1 MIRARSKLQR
11 KGWPNVCV
19 HLEPLKIDIDLP
31 LKSFWA
37 PMAFACLGGL
47 LAFYLSIPG
56 GWLIGA
62 MFATIIFVM
71 TGREVI
77 FPTALRDVL
86 FVILGVMFGSS
97 MNPAMLSGIAKWPLS
112 MALVVITMIAIVLVS
127 FAYFKW
133 LAKWDDASALLA
145 SIPGALSHVMAVASE
160 SGADIKRV
168 AISQSTRI
176 FMLAALVPIVLSEQP
191 SSSLVVSQLPVSPI
205 DIGLVVVAG
214 FTGAFIFKMLRVPG
228 ALITG
233 ATLASGLLF
242 ANEMVSGSFQ
252 FWQTVPGYILLGMM
266 VGSRMSGISLSEYR
280 KFFAVSVGAFSIVFL
295 ISALG
300 ALLASWLLDISYGLA
315 LLAFAP
321 GAFEAMA
328 ALALAINYDPAFII
342 AHHMVRFFG
351 IILMTPI
358 FLQVLSSFGRNK

>member
-1 MIRARSKLQR
+1 
-11 KGWPNVCV
+11 
-19 HLEPLKIDIDLP
+19 
-31 LKSFWA
+31 
-37 PMAFACLGGL
+37 MAYIIG
-47 LAFYLSIPG
+47 IPG

-71 TGREVI
+71 SGREVI
-77 FPTALRDVL
+77 FPTVLRDVL

-97 MNPAMLSGIAKWPLS
+97 MNPAMLSGMAKWPLS
-112 MALVVITMIAIVLVS
+112 MVLVVITMIAIVLVS
-127 FAYFKW
+127 FVYFKRI
-133 LAKWDDASALLA
+133 AKWDAASALLA

-191 SSSLVVSQLPVSPI
+191 QSPFVASQLPISLM
-205 DIGLVVVAG
+205 DIGIVIVVG
-214 FTGAFIFKMLRVPG
+214 FAGAFIFKMLRVPG

-242 ANEMVSGSFQ
+242 ANGIVSGTFQ

-266 VGSRMSGISLSEYR
+266 VGSRMSGISLREYR
-280 KFFAVSVGAFSIVFL
+280 KYFVVSIGAFSIVFL
-295 ISALG
+295 VSALG
-300 ALLASWLLDISYGLA
+300 ALLASRLLDISYGLA

-358 FLQVLSSFGRNK
+358 FLLVLSSTGRNK

>member
-1 MIRARSKLQR
+1 MKFD
-11 KGWPNVCV
+11 
-19 HLEPLKIDIDLP
+19 LELP
-31 LKSFWA
+31 LKTFWV
-37 PMAFACLGGL
+37 PLAFACLGGL
-47 LAFYLSIPG
+47 VAFYLNVPG

-71 TGREVI
+71 SGREVV
-77 FPTALRDVL
+77 FPVVLRDVL
-86 FVILGVMFGSS
+86 FVVLGVMFGSS
-97 MNPAMLSGIAKWPLS
+97 MSPAMLSGMAKWPLS
-112 MALVVITMIAIVLVS
+112 MALVVLTMIVIVLVS
-127 FAYFKW
+127 MLYFRW
-133 LAKWDDASALLA
+133 IAKWDAASALLA

-160 SGADIKRV
+160 AGADIKRV

-176 FMLAALVPIVLSEQP
+176 FMLAALVPIMLNEQQQP
-191 SSSLVVSQLPVSPI
+191 SLSISKLPISWV

-214 FTGAFIFKMLRVPG
+214 FAGAYIFKKLRIPG

-242 ANEMVSGSFQ
+242 ANEIVSGSFQ
-252 FWQTVPGYILLGMM
+252 FWQTIPGYILLGMM
-266 VGSRMSGISLSEYR
+266 VGSRMSGISLTEYR
-280 KFFAVSVGAFSIVFL
+280 KYFAVSVGAFSIVFL
-295 ISALG
+295 VSALG
-300 ALLASWLLDISYGLA
+300 ALLAATLLDISYGLA

-358 FLQVLSSFGRNK
+358 FLMVLSNSKLNK

>member
-1 MIRARSKLQR
+1 M
-11 KGWPNVCV
+11 
-19 HLEPLKIDIDLP
+19 KIDIDP
-31 LKSFWA
+31 PIKTFWA
-37 PMAFACLGGL
+37 PLVFACLGGY
-47 LAFYLSIPG
+47 LAYYLGIPG

-71 TGREVI
+71 SGREVV
-77 FPTALRDVL
+77 FPIRLRDVL

-97 MNPAMLSGIAKWPLS
+97 MNPAMLSGMAKWPLS
-112 MALVVITMIAIVLVS
+112 MALVVITMVAIVLVS
-127 FAYFKW
+127 MLYFKW
-133 LAKWDDASALLA
+133 IAKWDNASALLA

-160 SGADIKRV
+160 AGVDIKRV

-176 FMLAALVPIVLSEQP
+176 FMLAALVPVMLSEQP
-191 SSSLVVSQLPVSPI
+191 QSFLVTSKLPISSMDIVIVSA
-205 DIGLVVVAG
+205 AG
-214 FTGAFIFKMLRVPG
+214 FAGAFIFKMLRVPG

-242 ANEMVSGSFQ
+242 ANGMVSGSFQ
-252 FWQTVPGYILLGMM
+252 FWQIVPGYILLGMM
-266 VGSRMSGISLSEYR
+266 VGSRMSGISFSEYR
-280 KFFAVSVGAFSIVFL
+280 KYFVVSLGAFSIVFL

-300 ALLASWLLDISYGLA
+300 ALLASRLLDISYGLA

-351 IILMTPI
+351 IILMTPA
-358 FLQVLSSFGRNK
+358 FLLFLTGSNQKH

>member
-1 MIRARSKLQR
+1 
-11 KGWPNVCV
+11 
-19 HLEPLKIDIDLP
+19 LKIDIDLP
-31 LKSFWA
+31 LKTFWA
-37 PMAFACLGGL
+37 PLVFACLGGY
-47 LAFYLSIPG
+47 LAYIMGIPG

-62 MFATIIFVM
+62 MFATVIFVM
-71 TGREVI
+71 SGREVV
-77 FPTALRDVL
+77 FPVVLRDVL
-86 FVILGVMFGSS
+86 FVVLGVMFGSS
-97 MNPAMLSGIAKWPLS
+97 MNPAMLSGMAKWPLS
-112 MALVVITMIAIVLVS
+112 MAMVVITMIAIVLVS
-127 FAYFKW
+127 VLYFRW
-133 LAKWDDASALLA
+133 IAKWDAASALLA

-160 SGADIKRV
+160 AGADIKRV

-176 FMLAALVPIVLSEQP
+176 FMLAALVPVMLNEQP
-191 SSSLVVSQLPVSPI
+191 QSSLSISKIPI
-205 DIGLVVVAG
+205 SLMDIGFVAVAG
-214 FTGAFIFKMLRVPG
+214 FAGAYIFKMLRIPG

-233 ATLASGLLF
+233 ATLASALLF
-242 ANEMVSGSFQ
+242 ANEIVSGSFQ

-280 KFFAVSVGAFSIVFL
+280 KFFVVSLGAFSIVFL

-300 ALLASWLLDISYGLA
+300 ALLASRLLDISYGLA

-351 IILMTPI
+351 IILMTPV
-358 FLQVLSSFGRNK
+358 FLLVLSRVRTR